1 MKNPKKIDLKFMHTI
16 LPDRKEIEIESS
28 IEKDKDKEDKEKE
41 EIMSDQ
47 EETTTT
53 TITHTMSGIATGNMI
68 FTLMSVQTV
77 TVSGAVL
84 VELQFLPN
92 IVHFGMKT
100 KALRW
105 YSSTRRE

>member
-1 MKNPKKIDLKFMHTI
+1 MI
-16 LPDRKEIEIESS
+16 LEKEIDREKEEIGIESL
-28 IEKDKDKEDKEKE
+28 IEKDKDKEGKEKE

-47 EETTTT
+47 EEATTT

-68 FTLMSVQTV
+68 FILMNVQTAMV
-77 TVSGAVL
+77 FGAVP

-92 IVHFGMKT
+92 IVHSGMKT